1 MLPANAEDRRF
12 EDYEAGAVHEFGSV
26 HLTEDEIVAFARLYD
41 PQDMHTDPVL
51 AATGPFGGLIASGW
65 QTMGIM
71 MRMYT
76 EHFLPKNNLASPGVD
91 EVRWPRPVYPGDTLR
106 VRVTILETR
115 RSRSKP
121 DRGMISPFVEVLNQ
135 HGEPVLTVKPMNL
148 VRCRAPGGADGR

>member
-65 QTMGIM
+65 HTVSMM
-71 MRMYT
+71 MRMMVDDV
-76 EHFLPKNNLASPGVD
+76 LKDSAGLGSPGVD
-91 EVRWPRPVYPGDTLR
+91 ELRWLKPVRPGDTLH
-106 VRVTILETR
+106 VRLHIVEAK
-115 RSRSKP
+115 RSQSRP
-121 DRGMISPFVEVLNQ
+121 DRGTVRARMEVVNQ
-135 HGEPVLTVKPMNL
+135 SAQTVLTCVGILMFGA
-148 VRCRAPGGADGR
+148 RRAGQEP